1 MCAELRSQR
10 LAGLLASPQMDALL
24 RAINEPETVRVIAA
38 TTTESAREACRR
50 QGATGVTAV
59 VVARAIT
66 AGALLA
72 TLAKAERERVRVQ
85 LSGGGPVGQIMIDAY
100 GDGRVRACVA
110 RTLPLTHLANR
121 LMVPDGPDARPSVA
135 LAVGARGFA
144 VVTRDL
150 GLASP
155 YQGSVEMQTGEID
168 EDLEH
173 YLANS
178 EQLPSAMRTAV
189 VLDHDGHILRA
200 AGVLAQSFPGS
211 DPQLIDLVR
220 ERLGG
225 LDALLDA
232 HARELEDLV
241 GLALGGENFRRM
253 VEHPVQFYCS
263 CGPERALSVL
273 ATLGPTDLE
282 TLAAEQEQ
290 TEVRCNFCGQ
300 STSLAAEQVR
310 ELAAQLRRGQS

>member
-1 MCAELRSQR
+1 
-10 LAGLLASPQMDALL
+10 MDALL
-24 RAINEPETVRVIAA
+24 RAINEPETVRVIAV

-59 VVARAIT
+59 VVARSIT

-85 LSGGGPVGQIMIDAY
+85 LSGGGPVGQIMIDAH

-110 RTLPLTHLANR
+110 RTLPPTHIANR
-121 LMVPDGPDARPSVA
+121 LMVPDRPGARPSVA

-150 GLASP
+150 GLAQP
-155 YQGSVEMQTGEID
+155 YQGNVEMQTGEID

-173 YLANS
+173 YLEHS
-178 EQLPSAMRTAV
+178 EQLPSAMRTSV
-189 VLDHDGHILRA
+189 ILDGEGQVLRA

-211 DPQLIDLVR
+211 EPELIDRVR
-220 ERLGG
+220 ERLVG

-232 HARELEDLV
+232 HERELDDLV

-253 VEHPVQFYCS
+253 LEHPVHFYCS

-273 ATLGPTDLE
+273 ATLGPTDLDA
-282 TLAAEQEQ
+282 LAAEQEQ

-300 STSLAAEQVR
+300 ATTLDAAQVR

>member
-1 MCAELRSQR
+1 
-10 LAGLLASPQMDALL
+10 MDALL
-24 RAINEPETVRVIAA
+24 RAINEPETVRVIAT

-50 QGATGVTAV
+50 QGATGVTAM
-59 VVARAIT
+59 VVARSIT

-85 LSGGGPVGQIMIDAY
+85 LSGGGPVGQIMIDAH

-110 RTLPLTHLANR
+110 RTLASTHIANR
-121 LMVPDGPDARPSVA
+121 LMIPDRVDGRPSVA

-150 GLASP
+150 GLAQP
-155 YQGSVEMQTGEID
+155 YQGNVEMQTGEVD

-173 YLANS
+173 YLEHS

-189 VLDHDGHILRA
+189 ILDREGQVLRA

-211 DPQLIDLVR
+211 DPELIDHVR
-220 ERLGG
+220 ERLMG
-225 LDALLDA
+225 LDALLDS
-232 HARELEDLV
+232 HPRELDELV

-253 VEHPVQFYCS
+253 LEHPVSFYCS

-273 ATLGPTDLE
+273 ATLGPADLE
-282 TLAAEQEQ
+282 ALATEQEQ

-300 STSLAAEQVR
+300 ATTLDAAQVR

>member
-1 MCAELRSQR
+1 
-10 LAGLLASPQMDALL
+10 MDALL
-24 RAINEPETVRVIAA
+24 RAINEPETVRVIAT

-50 QGATGVTAV
+50 QGATGVTAAI
-59 VVARAIT
+59 VARSIT

-72 TLAKAERERVRVQ
+72 TLAKTERERVRVQ
-85 LSGGGPVGQIMIDAY
+85 LSGGGPVGQIMIDAH

-110 RTLPLTHLANR
+110 RTLPPTHLANR
-121 LMVPDGPDARPSVA
+121 LMVPDRPDARPSVA
-135 LAVGARGFA
+135 LAVGARGYA

-155 YQGSVEMQTGEID
+155 YQGNVEMQTGEID

-173 YLANS
+173 YLQTS
-178 EQLPSAMRTAV
+178 E
-189 VLDHDGHILRA
+189 HDGHVVRA

-211 DPQLIDLVR
+211 EPELIDQAR

-225 LDALLDA
+225 LHALLEA
-232 HARELEDLV
+232 HTRELDELV
-241 GLALGGENFRRM
+241 GLALGGESFRRM
-253 VEHPVQFYCS
+253 LEHPVRFHCS

-273 ATLGPTDLE
+273 ATLGPADLE
-282 TLAAEQEQ
+282 ALADEREQ

-300 STSLAAEQVR
+300 ATTIAAEQVR

>member
-1 MCAELRSQR
+1 
-10 LAGLLASPQMDALL
+10 MDALL

-121 LMVPDGPDARPSVA
+121 LMVPDRSDARPSVA

-173 YLANS
+173 YLAHS
-178 EQLPSAMRTAV
+178 EQLPSAMRTCV
-189 VLDHDGHILRA
+189 VLDHDGHVLRS

-211 DPQLIDLVR
+211 DPGLIDLIR

-225 LDALLDA
+225 LDALLDLGGA
-232 HARELEDLV
+232 PGLEDLV

-253 VEHPVQFYCS
+253 VEHPVRFYCS

-273 ATLGPTDLE
+273 ATLGPADLDA
-282 TLAAEQEQ
+282 LAAEQVQ

>member
-1 MCAELRSQR
+1 
-10 LAGLLASPQMDALL
+10 MDALL
-24 RAINEPETVRVIAA
+24 RAINEPETVRVIAT

-72 TLAKAERERVRVQ
+72 TLAKTERERVRVQ
-85 LSGGGPVGQIMIDAY
+85 LSGGGPVGQIMIDAH

-110 RTLPLTHLANR
+110 RTLPPAHLANR
-121 LMVPDGPDARPSVA
+121 LMVPDQPGARPSVA
-135 LAVGARGFA
+135 LAVGARGYA

-155 YQGSVEMQTGEID
+155 YQGNVEMQTGEVD

-173 YLANS
+173 YLQHS

-189 VLDHDGHILRA
+189 VLDHDGHVLRA

-211 DPQLIDLVR
+211 EPELIDLAR

-225 LDALLDA
+225 LHALLEA
-232 HARELEDLV
+232 ARFRALAALGGAQGRELDELV
-241 GLALGGENFRRM
+241 GLALGGESFRRM
-253 VEHPVQFYCS
+253 LEHPVRFYCS

-273 ATLGPTDLE
+273 ATLGAADLE
-282 TLAAEQEQ
+282 ALADERER

-300 STSLAAEQVR
+300 ATTLDAAQVR

>member
-1 MCAELRSQR
+1 
-10 LAGLLASPQMDALL
+10 MDALL

-59 VVARAIT
+59 VIARSIT

-85 LSGGGPVGQIMIDAY
+85 LSGGGPVGQIMIDAH

-110 RTLPLTHLANR
+110 RTLAASHMANR
-121 LMVPDGPDARPSVA
+121 LMVPDRLDARPSVA
-135 LAVGARGFA
+135 LAVGARGYA

-150 GLASP
+150 GLAQP
-155 YQGSVEMQTGEID
+155 YQGNVEMQTGEID

-173 YLANS
+173 YLQHS

-189 VLDHDGHILRA
+189 ILDADGQVKRA

-211 DPQLIDLVR
+211 DPELIDQVR
-220 ERLGG
+220 ERIVG
-225 LDALLDA
+225 LHARLEA
-232 HARELEDLV
+232 HACELDELV
-241 GLALGGENFRRM
+241 ALALGGENCSAGTGREINFRRM
-253 VEHPVQFYCS
+253 LEHPVRFYCS

-273 ATLGPTDLE
+273 ATLGPTDLDA
-282 TLAAEQEQ
+282 LASEQEQ
-290 TEVRCNFCGQ
+290 TSVRCNFCG
-300 STSLAAEQVR
+300 LATTLDAAQVR